1 MNVEV
6 VSCES
11 GMALGGQPEPAS
23 LHALQPIH
31 VTAGDTTQNGVAV
44 VQSRIDNGACDHVR
58 RFTVDKM
65 SDVAQ
70 RPDMI
75 VAGPNDTG
83 DMVIKAQPAIQCHSE
98 NA

>member
-11 GMALGGQPEPAS
+11 VIALGRRPEPAS
-23 LHALQPIH
+23 FGRV
-31 VTAGDTTQNGVAV
+31 VTDPRYGWEHHTEWRCSSPV
-44 VQSRIDNGACDHVR
+44 RRDNGACDHVR
-58 RFTVDKM
+58 RFAVDKM
-65 SDVAQ
+65 LDVAQ
-70 RPDMI
+70 RADMI

-83 DMVIKAQPAIQCHSE
+83 DMVVKAQPAIQCHSE